1 MKTRFS
7 VVAVLLAV
15 LLPVALHATIGA
27 ALQMQLGNPSG
38 AAVDP
43 NNHDHYLLVKDQYA
57 MDYNDRNGEPN
68 WVSWDLT
75 VDDLGSSG
83 RSNNFI
89 PDTTLPPSFYEVVT
103 GDYTGSGYDRGHM
116 CPSADRT
123 VTAADNQQTFI
134 LSNILPQ
141 APDNNQGVWANFEGY
156 CRTLAAG
163 GNEVLITSGGSGY
176 GGSRIPSGKAAIP
189 GYTWKIVVVVP
200 RGGGDAVSRI
210 TPSTRVIAIKIPNV
224 AGVRSTPWQNF
235 VTSVAQIESD
245 TGFTFF
251 TALPSTV
258 ANALRTVVDGQ
269 SAAGTPSIVA
279 QPSPQTTVV
288 GGSAT
293 FSVTA
298 SGDAP
303 LTYQWLHDD
312 EEIDGATSATLAL
325 GNVQAED
332 LGNYYVVVSNAV
344 GSATSNAAALVITG
358 LPPVIKA
365 PPAAQIVGAGT
376 NVTFSVTA
384 SGSPTL
390 AYQWRKEG
398 APLGGATAA
407 ILSLNNVQAGDIGH
421 YDVVVTNSVGFAT
434 SSSALLTVN
443 PAAPTISGQPTAKS
457 VSTGGNA
464 SFTVSAAGTA
474 PLSYQ
479 WRKGGVALPE
489 GGAITGT
496 TTATLLFTGATA
508 GNGGDYDVVVS
519 NDLGSVTSNPAT
531 LTVNPPPPST
541 VVWDFG
547 PSAAPTAAP
556 SGGLNDDLTG
566 GTVTQ
571 GNNNGSTPLVT
582 TTSASSGYTG
592 VSGANNIGAAA
603 RIGALNPAT
612 SAYFEFT
619 LSPSAG
625 KRLLA
630 TGISFGMRST
640 GTGPQAFGVFTS
652 LDSFTAPVASGTIGN
667 DSSWHLFSPAF
678 TAVTGATGQPVTFRI
693 YGYNGAGNPGAG
705 TANWRVDDLRL
716 TINAVF
722 PPPVAPVVVATT
734 PANGASNLA
743 VTTPLTVTFNEAVSF
758 SGSWFSIDSAL
769 EGPLAATVT
778 GGPTMFTLAPPAT
791 WANNDTITVVI
802 FGAQVVDQASGTIHG
817 AGNTTFTFGTEA
829 FVPPTPPS
837 VTTQPTPQT
846 VNAGGNAS
854 FTVAAIG
861 TPPFT
866 YQWRKDGVAIGG
878 NVSATTA
885 ALTLT
890 GVPLT
895 ASGNYDCVVSN
906 VAGSDVSHPALLTV
920 NVVPA
925 SVATQPTGQMAVVGG
940 SATFTVVASGTG
952 PFTYHWR
959 RNGTPLTD
967 GGEIAG
973 SATATL
979 TLTGVTANDSAV
991 YDVVIGN
998 ATSSVA
1004 SSPATLA
1011 VSAAAP
1017 STIVWDFATAN
1028 PTSGVPA
1035 GVTGGTVAQGN
1046 NNGTTTLI
1054 TAVSVS
1060 SGYTGVSGGNNAGA
1074 AARIGALSQGPGG
1087 SAYFEFTFTPPAG
1100 RQFAATGLS
1109 FGARSTGTGPQA
1121 VAIYSS
1127 VDNFTTPVA
1136 STAVF
1141 ADSAWHLITPAFG
1154 GVTGAAGQPVTF
1166 RIFGSSG
1173 TGSPAANT
1181 ANWRIDDL
1189 KLTAGLLAQP
1199 AFAPEVTSV
1208 APINGATNVAL
1219 NAPAQISFNQA
1230 VNVSGTWFAV
1240 TSAAHGPVPV
1250 VVSGGPQTFTF
1261 TPAADYAYGDTI
1273 TVTIFGA
1280 QVVEQATGTL
1290 SLAGD
1295 YQFSFTTLPPLPP
1308 LIATSP
1314 VDQTATVG
1322 DNVSFTV
1329 AALGTAPLSY
1339 QWRKGGDPITGN
1351 PSATTAT
1358 LTLSHVTTADAGS
1371 YDCVVGN
1378 GGGSATSETAMLTVN
1393 KAAATIALSNLVQTY
1408 TGGPH
1413 SVSFVTIP
1421 AGLAVDLTYNGSLT
1435 PPTNTG
1441 NYAVVA
1447 TIADPD
1453 YSGTASAILTIG
1465 QIGAEIALD
1474 GLRQRYDG
1482 TPRTVTVTTVPSGLT
1497 TTVTYNGSATVPTAP
1512 GSYAVVA
1519 TIHDPNYAG
1528 SVSDTLVVT
1537 ITALVRHAPT
1547 LNGGLDGSIQQLLP
1561 EGATLNGNA
1570 WVSGDLLV
1578 PGTPAVRLNGH
1589 PSFVGTI
1596 DAGGSATPSNYT
1608 VTFNGN
1614 ALLRNL
1620 VRRTDAIALPVV
1632 AAPPAPAGTRN
1643 VSINATGQDAGDFA
1657 TIRNLTLNGN
1667 AGQRA
1672 VPAGT
1677 YGTLTAN
1684 GSSGFVLGIAGA
1696 TEPAVYN
1703 LQGLTLNGNSRLEIV
1718 GPVALN
1724 LAGGIS
1730 INGTVT
1736 TSGHPEWLELNVA
1749 SGSVT
1754 LNGNVTV
1761 EGFVTAPSGTVTING
1776 NSTLTGGV
1784 ISDRLTINGSGLLQ
1798 DAELQ

>member
-1 MKTRFS
+1 MKKTWFS
-7 VVAVLLAV
+7 AVVVLFSL
-15 LLPVALHATIGA
+15 LLPVAVHATIGA
-27 ALQMQLGNPSG
+27 AFQMQLGNPSG

-57 MDYNDRNGEPN
+57 MDYNDHNGEPN

-75 VDDLGSSG
+75 VDDLGASG

-156 CRTLAAG
+156 CRTLASG

-200 RGGGDAVSRI
+200 LGGGDAVSRI
-210 TPSTRVIAIKIPNV
+210 TPSTRVIAIKIPNI

-251 TALPSTV
+251 TALPPTV

-279 QPSPQTTVV
+279 QPAPQTTVV

-298 SGDAP
+298 NGDAP

-312 EEIDGATSATLAL
+312 EEIDGATSATLTL
-325 GNVQAED
+325 GSVQAGD

-358 LPPVIKA
+358 LPPVIKT
-365 PPAAQIVGAGT
+365 PPAAQIVGAGA

-390 AYQWRKEG
+390 TYQWRKEG

-407 ILSLNNVQAGDIGH
+407 ILSLNNVQAGDIGN

-443 PAAPTISGQPTAKS
+443 PAAPTISGQPASKS

-464 SFTVSAAGTA
+464 SFTVTAAGTA

-479 WRKGGVALPE
+479 WRKGGAALPE
-489 GGAITGT
+489 GGAVTGT

-508 GNGGDYDVVVS
+508 ANGGDYDVVVA

-547 PSAAPTAAP
+547 PSAAPTATP
-556 SGGLNDDLTG
+556 SNGLNDDLTG

-571 GNNNGSTPLVT
+571 GNNNGTTPLVT

-603 RIGALNPAT
+603 RIGALNPGT

-619 LSPSAG
+619 LAPSAG

-652 LDSFTAPVASGTIGN
+652 LDSFAAPVASGTIGN
-667 DSSWHLFSPAF
+667 DSNWHLFSPAF

-693 YGYNGAGNPGAG
+693 YGYNGAGSPGAG
-705 TANWRVDDLRL
+705 TANWRVDDLKL

-722 PPPVAPVVVATT
+722 PPPVAPAVVATT
-734 PANGASNLA
+734 PADGAGNIA
-743 VTTPLTVTFNEAVSF
+743 VTAPLTVTFNEAVSF
-758 SGSWFSIDSAL
+758 SGSWFSINSAL

-778 GGPTMFTLAPPAT
+778 GGPTTFTLAPPAT
-791 WANNDTITVVI
+791 WSNNDTITVTI

-837 VTTQPTPQT
+837 VTTQPAPQT

-866 YQWRKDGVAIGG
+866 YQWRKDGVAISG

-885 ALTLT
+885 TLALT
-890 GVPLT
+890 GVPTT

-925 SVATQPTGQMAVVGG
+925 SVATQPIGQMAVVGG
-940 SATFTVVASGTG
+940 NATFTVVANGTG

-959 RNGTPLTD
+959 RNGVALTD

-979 TLTGVTANDSAV
+979 TLTGVTANDSAT
-991 YDVVIGN
+991 YDVVVGN
-998 ATSSVA
+998 ATSSVT

-1017 STIVWDFATAN
+1017 SAIVWDFATAN

-1035 GVTGGTVAQGN
+1035 GVTGGTVTQGN
-1046 NNGTTTLI
+1046 NNGATTLI

-1074 AARIGALSQGPGG
+1074 AARIGALSQGAGG

-1100 RQFAATGLS
+1100 RQFAATGIS

-1121 VAIYSS
+1121 IAIYSS
-1127 VDNFTTPVA
+1127 VDNFTAPVA

-1141 ADSAWHLITPAFG
+1141 ADSAWHLLTPAFG
-1154 GVTGAAGQPVTF
+1154 GVTGAAGAPVTF
-1166 RIFGSSG
+1166 RLFGFNG

-1199 AFAPEVTSV
+1199 AFAPTVTSV
-1208 APINGATNVAL
+1208 SPIDGATNIAL
-1219 NAPAQISFNQA
+1219 NAPVQITFNQA
-1230 VNVSGTWFAV
+1230 VNVTGMWFAV
-1240 TSAAHGPVPV
+1240 SSAAHGPVPV
-1250 VVSGGPQTFTF
+1250 VVSGGPQAFTF

-1290 SLAGD
+1290 PLAGD
-1295 YQFSFTTLPPLPP
+1295 AQFSFATIPPLPP
-1308 LIATSP
+1308 LIGTSP
-1314 VDQTATVG
+1314 VDRTATVG

-1329 AALGTAPLSY
+1329 AATSTVPLSY

-1351 PSATTAT
+1351 LSATTTT
-1358 LTLSHVTTADAGS
+1358 LTLSHVTTADAGN
-1371 YDCVVGN
+1371 YDCVVSN
-1378 GGGSATSETAMLTVN
+1378 GGGSATSEAAVLTVN
-1393 KAAATIALSNLVQTY
+1393 KAEATIALSNLVQTY

-1413 SVSFVTIP
+1413 SVSFVTTP
-1421 AGLAVDLTYNGSLT
+1421 AGLAVDVTYNGSST

-1447 TIADPD
+1447 TITDPN
-1453 YSGTASAILTIG
+1453 YTGTASAVLTIG

-1482 TPRTVTVTTVPSGLT
+1482 TPRAVTVTTVPSGLA
-1497 TTVTYNGSATVPTAP
+1497 TTVTYNGSTTVPTAP

-1528 SVSDTLVVT
+1528 SASGTLVVT
-1537 ITALVRHAPT
+1537 ITALVRHAPA

-1578 PGTPAVRLNGH
+1578 PGLPAVRLNGH

-1596 DAGGSATPSNYT
+1596 DASGSATPSNYT
-1608 VTFNGN
+1608 VTLNGN

-1632 AAPPAPAGTRN
+1632 TAPPAPVGTRN
-1643 VSINATGQDAGDFA
+1643 VSINAAGQAAGDFA

-1667 AGQRA
+1667 AGQLA

-1684 GSSGFVLGIAGA
+1684 GSSGFILGVADA

-1703 LQGLTLNGNSRLEIV
+1703 LQGLTLNGSSRLEIV
-1718 GPVALN
+1718 GPVVIN

-1730 INGTVT
+1730 FNGSLT

-1784 ISDRLTINGSGLLQ
+1784 ISDRLTINGNGLLK
-1798 DAELQ
+1798 EE